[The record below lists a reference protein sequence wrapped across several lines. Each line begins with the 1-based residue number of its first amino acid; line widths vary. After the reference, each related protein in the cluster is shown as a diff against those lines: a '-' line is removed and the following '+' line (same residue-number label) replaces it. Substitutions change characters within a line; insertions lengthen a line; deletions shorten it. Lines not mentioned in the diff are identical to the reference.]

1 MESALVWVGEGR
13 QQPPDGTTGPT
24 GKAQSN
30 RSLGPEELEG
40 ESRNGYSGPGH
51 FCEAGGAYA
60 PASHP
65 GTPGSRSMPS
75 AFSAPATIR

>member
-30 RSLGPEELEG
+30 RGLSPEELEG
-40 ESRNGYSGPGH
+40 ESRNGYSGLSQ
-51 FCEAGGAYA
+51 FSAEAYA
-60 PASHP
+60 PASQP

-75 AFSAPATIR
+75 AFSAPATMR